1 MDKRAENLHQ
11 EYLEKATNTDRK
23 YGGVEEGRVGPVESK
38 LLSFPHVQ
46 GMVFGSFGEAS
57 EAVHDLVENIATSR
71 VRVAGP
77 QKGKRGKTRSEE
89 GEKAMAVSFVRR
101 TLSLAAV
108 RAQSHSLLGR
118 LEGMGRGGPSSSG
131 EEERGYRVGVEV
143 GQREEGPLY
152 QCKARLEHCETRVC
166 LEGLDF
172 M

>member
-1 MDKRAENLHQ
+1 MDKRVENLHQ
-11 EYLEKATNTDRK
+11 EYLDKATNTDRK
-23 YGGVEEGRVGPVESK
+23 YGGVEEGIVGPVESK

-46 GMVFGSFGEAS
+46 GIVFGSFGEAS
-57 EAVHDLVENIATSR
+57 EAVHDLVEIIATSR

-118 LEGMGRGGPSSSG
+118 LEGMGRGVPAAVGRRR
-131 EEERGYRVGVEV
+131 EATELEWRWARER
-143 GQREEGPLY
+143 
-152 QCKARLEHCETRVC
+152 KAHSISVRQGWNIVRR
-166 LEGLDF
+166 GFAWRD
-172 M
+172 

>member
-1 MDKRAENLHQ
+1 M
-11 EYLEKATNTDRK
+11 Y
-23 YGGVEEGRVGPVESK
+23 
-38 LLSFPHVQ
+38 VQ

-108 RAQSHSLLGR
+108 RAQSHSLL
-118 LEGMGRGGPSSSG
+118 
-131 EEERGYRVGVEV
+131 V
-143 GQREEGPLY
+143 
-152 QCKARLEHCETRVC
+152 TI
-166 LEGLDF
+166 
-172 M
+172 